1 MVTIGSRRAEVPR
14 PASKYDYGGFNNL
27 NSLTMSTRCRKG
39 DNNKLFVNV
48 VFSQFTA
55 LVAA

>member
-1 MVTIGSRRAEVPR
+1 MITTGSRRAEVPR
-14 PASKYDYGGFNNL
+14 LASKYDYGGFNNL
-27 NSLTMSTRCRKG
+27 DGLTVSIRCRKG
-39 DNNKLFVNV
+39 DNNNLLVNV